1 MNVITTLEAQHDS
14 LAGMMLRL
22 VNQVQ
27 GFNGPDQA
35 YPITVQLAKLAHLLR
50 LHLATEDDY
59 FYPAMIG
66 SDEPFAVSLATLY
79 RDEMGGIAEEVEAF
93 LGQWNSSV
101 VIELGFDRFR
111 ADLLGLF
118 HKIEDR
124 IGRED
129 DELYPLARALGI
141 GNRAAAAA

>member
-1 MNVITTLEAQHDS
+1 MNAITTLEAQHHA

-50 LHLATEDDY
+50 LHLATEDEW

-66 SDEPFAVSLATLY
+66 SDLPLAASLATAF
-79 RDEMGGIAEEVEAF
+79 RDEVGEIAAEVETF
-93 LGQWNSSV
+93 LAQWNSST

-111 ADLLGLF
+111 DELLCLF
-118 HKIEDR
+118 HKLENR
-124 IGRED
+124 IGRENT
-129 DELYPLARALGI
+129 ELYPLARLLGI
-141 GNRAAAAA
+141 GNRPLAA